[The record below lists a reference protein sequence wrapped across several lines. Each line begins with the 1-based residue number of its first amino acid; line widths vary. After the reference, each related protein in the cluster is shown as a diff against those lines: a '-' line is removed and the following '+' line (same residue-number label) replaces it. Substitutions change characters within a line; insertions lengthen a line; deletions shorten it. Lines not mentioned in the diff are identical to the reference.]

1 VVESGIDYWT
11 VTVIR
16 KDKNSP
22 WLIAGMGVC

>member
-1 VVESGIDYWT
+1 MDYWT